1 MKMKERSAIEALRAG
16 VPNRA
21 AIRLLGTN
29 ESDIRDQF
37 LTRLQR
43 CRAASPSQ
51 QPSQGLVVAGGFG
64 SGKSH
69 LLGYLQELALQE
81 RFVVSLVPISKE
93 TPLFDPGKLY
103 VDAIRNAVVPNQN
116 DDVMTAVVS
125 QAAGRRDAWD
135 HLEHWASGAGSGLA
149 PLFAALL
156 YLLPRQGTAPENVA
170 TIARFFGGA
179 KIGVAQVKR
188 WLRDAGAAKLFDV
201 KPIKEAD
208 LALQR
213 LRFAPRLFAA
223 AGYSGWCVLLDEVE
237 LIGRYSPIQR
247 GRSYA
252 ELSRWLGLDEDAAMP
267 GIIAI
272 CAISDDFTDIVINNR
287 RDDELIPQRLQ
298 AKGLDRVAR
307 LALLGMQALHN
318 DNQHFL
324 RQPDEALLRR
334 SRDQV
339 ARLYGDAY
347 GWTPPPIDL
356 GERLAGKT
364 MRQYIKSWVTAWDIE
379 RLFGERQEITTE
391 GLPINY
397 SETPDIE
404 QAPVDDG
411 ETEPAS

>member
-1 MKMKERSAIEALRAG
+1 MKERSAIEALRAG

-223 AGYSGWCVLLDEVE
+223 AGYSGWCVLLDE
-237 LIGRYSPIQR
+237 
-247 GRSYA
+247 
-252 ELSRWLGLDEDAAMP
+252 DAAMP